1 MKTVLK
7 AAVFAVG
14 LATLASA
21 QAQMGPYVGASIS
34 RVEIDHADLTS
45 LGYKLG
51 YQANQNFAVE
61 ARLGTGLFDDSVD
74 HRTYEIDNYAG
85 LYAKAIL
92 PLNHN
97 FSVYGLV
104 GYSRAELKT
113 YTRYGMVNDWSD
125 RDVSSGLG
133 LDIGIER
140 NLSINL
146 EWINLVEDV
155 DLLSFGINY
164 GF

>member
-1 MKTVLK
+1 MKFALK

-21 QAQMGPYVGASIS
+21 QARVGPYLGASLS
-34 RVEIDHADLTS
+34 RAEIDHADLTA

-51 YQANQNFAVE
+51 YQANQNFALE

-113 YTRYGMVNDWSD
+113 YTRHGIVNDWSD

-133 LDIGIER
+133 LDITVER